1 MKKYP
6 KPLGPKSDTEAM
18 AILFSMLG
26 NAYNMLA
33 QYEADERAE
42 EYRRMDERITE
53 TNTLREKRRE
63 AARQAQEKMG
73 DPAKSAAAHR
83 EDEQQ

>member
-1 MKKYP
+1 MKYP
-6 KPLGPKSDTEAM
+6 KEIGPQSQTEAL

-33 QYEADERAE
+33 QYEAED
-42 EYRRMDERITE
+42 
-53 TNTLREKRRE
+53 EKRERE
-63 AARQAQEKMG
+63 GIDDLFGGRH

-83 EDEQQ
+83 EDERQ